1 MATLLFLISLIV
13 IVVIYR
19 ATRDECTIIMP
30 TMICFGLAIV
40 VAISMCNVIGDRVI
54 DSKIAMYQ
62 EENKNIETQM
72 DVLVEKY
79 MNYESETL
87 GELKGESSITLVSLY
102 PELKADELVKQQ
114 VSVYTSNNSL
124 IKELR
129 EKKINLPTWKWWLY
143 FGK

>member
-19 ATRDECTIIMP
+19 ATRDECTIIIP
-30 TMICFGLAIV
+30 TMICFGHAID

>member
-19 ATRDECTIIMP
+19 DTRDECTIIMP
-30 TMICFGLAIV
+30 TMICFGLTIV
-40 VAISMCNVIGDRVI
+40 VAISMCNVIGGRVI

-114 VSVYTSNNSL
+114 VKVYTSNNSL

-129 EKKINLPTWKWWLY
+129 EKKINLSTWKWWLY